1 MQPCFVWIEV
11 STYAVPAPPTRIV
24 RESGEMT
31 RPAACPLVL
40 QNTGLF
46 AVSVVR
52 TIAIARAGP
61 IIVHLCRMKT
71 VPTINASLLMVYA
84 NATNGRSWWR
94 LLPPV
99 TGASVWGSA
108 CASVPA
114 SVNATP
120 RSHSLNPAMVWT
132 TTAME
137 LRTIPSWLVAFTQ
150 TKNIVENVTTAAS
163 VCSRMRPLYVAW

>member
-1 MQPCFVWIEV
+1 MQPCFVWIEA
-11 STYAVPAPPTRIV
+11 STCAVPAPPTRIV
-24 RESGEMT
+24 RGPGEMT
-31 RPAACPLVL
+31 RLAACPLVL
-40 QNTGLF
+40 QNTDLF

-52 TIAIARAGP
+52 TIAIARARP

-99 TGASVWGSA
+99 TGASVWGSVR
-108 CASVPA
+108 ASVPA
-114 SVNATP
+114 SANATH
-120 RSHSLNPAMVWT
+120 RNHCLNPAMAWT
-132 TTAME
+132 TIAMGQ
-137 LRTIPSWLVAFTQ
+137 RTIPSWLGVFTQ

-163 VCSRMRPLYVAW
+163 ICSRTRPLCVAL